1 MSCEPERSCTA
12 HSVLPQPIIPFG
24 NPGPC
29 TPCKV
34 PTCPSVA
41 GSRQQPAA
49 SSQRRPHSMG
59 SYSCFGKDKMVPP
72 ATKGLLECDARG
84 QEGARGDLKT
94 ASRMQAAGPPHREGW
109 RISQAQEQE
118 GCTHRVTQMA
128 GRRGGSY
135 GQQRVRSRVS
145 LSLPPP
151 PPRAQMQLARRCTA
165 HGALFSRAG
174 TGRLGRRAT
183 AGRRPEPRLYTRRR
197 PPRRQAGPWGGQT
210 WPSPTHG
217 APPPQVCSQCVWCI
231 TQGRRCPGR

>member
-128 GRRGGSY
+128 RWELWAAARPLSRIALAAAAAAARADAACAQMHGARRALQQGRDRAPRQARHG
-135 GQQRVRSRVS
+135 RA
-145 LSLPPP
+145 
-151 PPRAQMQLARRCTA
+151 PPRTSFVHAAAPAPPAGRPLGRPDVAISHARRAAAPGVLSVCVVY
-165 HGALFSRAG
+165 HSRS
-174 TGRLGRRAT
+174 TM
-183 AGRRPEPRLYTRRR
+183 PR
-197 PPRRQAGPWGGQT
+197 
-210 WPSPTHG
+210 
-217 APPPQVCSQCVWCI
+217 
-231 TQGRRCPGR
+231 